1 MALTRTQGKAAL
13 KHVVVTVLDQSD
25 DRELMKSLKSEG
37 YIHVSD
43 LTSLRET
50 TIENLTYPEDDGTPS
65 NLKKNQKGLLV
76 AFCAFIKHRNVFLSL
91 PIGDDWTS
99 ITQEDYD
106 NFRVS
111 EFFVTSMHGVTPAP
125 SPRTPATPSTRVAHD
140 LIADFKRGIKRDAT
154 LFSPLKDWKEFDSW
168 QRNTVSQCQA
178 QDGGKVL
185 DPTYSPNTTEDRELF
200 KESKST
206 CMLCS

>member
-76 AFCAFIKHRNVFLSL
+76 AFCAFIKYRNVSSL
-91 PIGDDWTS
+91 CPSVTTGQALPKKTTIIS
-99 ITQEDYD
+99 
-106 NFRVS
+106 VS
-111 EFFVTSMHGVTPAP
+111 ANS
-125 SPRTPATPSTRVAHD
+125 
-140 LIADFKRGIKRDAT
+140 L
-154 LFSPLKDWKEFDSW
+154 
-168 QRNTVSQCQA
+168 
-178 QDGGKVL
+178 
-185 DPTYSPNTTEDRELF
+185 
-200 KESKST
+200 
-206 CMLCS
+206 